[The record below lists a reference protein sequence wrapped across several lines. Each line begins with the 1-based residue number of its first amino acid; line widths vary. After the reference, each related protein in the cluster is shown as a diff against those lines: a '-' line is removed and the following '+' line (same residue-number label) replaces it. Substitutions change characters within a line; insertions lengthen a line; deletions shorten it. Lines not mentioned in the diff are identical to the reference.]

1 MRSHEDERMR
11 SAISIEL
18 LDEERGTL
26 VRSYRP
32 MRTYSEKSTE
42 VGTLSEIAM
51 FWVVVLPRAMPAIGV
66 LIVNV
71 AASVTEAKALQ
82 SKYGRRIPTK
92 Y

>member
-1 MRSHEDERMR
+1 
-11 SAISIEL
+11 
-18 LDEERGTL
+18 
-26 VRSYRP
+26 
-32 MRTYSEKSTE
+32 
-42 VGTLSEIAM
+42 LSEIAM

-66 LIVNV
+66 LIVNI